1 MSAFPAVDGSGDLII
16 PRQEFV
22 DPVDLVF
29 SDVGEDMAQPRDHHP
44 LSDPDVMV
52 VHRQS
57 LL

>member
-44 LSDPDVMV
+44 LSGPGVMLLDI
-52 VHRQS
+52 RS

>member
-16 PRQEFV
+16 PRQGFV

-44 LSDPDVMV
+44 LSDPSVMV
-52 VHRQS
+52 VHGRS

>member
-22 DPVDLVF
+22 DPVDLVVR
-29 SDVGEDMAQPRDHHP
+29 DVGEDMAQPRDDHP
-44 LSDPDVMV
+44 LSGPNVMV
-52 VHRQS
+52 ADIQS